1 MIVSM
6 LFRLLQEVEEDL
18 GRIPSVLHL
27 SLDNCG
33 RENKNRF
40 YLSTLDYKMIVT
52 ISDFFSVS

>member
-6 LFRLLQEVEEDL
+6 LFRLLQEVKEDL